1 MASQPQ
7 FVDIPRYLYTY
18 LDHHHRLYKYTM
30 KAFANA
36 LELGRWDSEVEQT
49 VFLTNITT
57 RVIHKKG
64 TLGAFLFIESIIE
77 FGEILV
83 AIILTRL
90 VIANR

>member
-1 MASQPQ
+1 
-7 FVDIPRYLYTY
+7 
-18 LDHHHRLYKYTM
+18 M